1 MKKIKTDMKF
11 CFDINILM
19 LDQSIIFNIA
29 KEVELIWVKY
39 YNKKVFFVC
48 QVIAQDFEWI
58 H

>member
-1 MKKIKTDMKF
+1 MKF

>member
-29 KEVELIWVKY
+29 KEVELI
-39 YNKKVFFVC
+39 
-48 QVIAQDFEWI
+48 
-58 H
+58 